1 MGNTIETMATLA
13 TATAQLQRFAYRAG
27 FCFRETGQ
35 ALDAFGLRVTGS
47 NVADYEFCRQRQMS
61 NLYDRKPTTDETSFV
76 HKTADIV
83 GDVSIGA
90 GASVWP
96 GCVIRGD
103 AAGVTVGAN
112 SNVQDD
118 TVINTWGSAV
128 GAGVSVG
135 ENVTIGHGTVIAGGC
150 SVGDDSFIGMYSI
163 LGADVVILHPPI
175 PATTVSMGEQ
185 SVILF
190 AGAGV

>member
-1 MGNTIETMATLA
+1 MGITIETMALA

-103 AAGVTVGAN
+103 AAGVTVGLTVTCKTTQ
-112 SNVQDD
+112 SSTHGVLPSVQE
-118 TVINTWGSAV
+118 S
-128 GAGVSVG
+128 
-135 ENVTIGHGTVIAGGC
+135 
-150 SVGDDSFIGMYSI
+150 
-163 LGADVVILHPPI
+163 
-175 PATTVSMGEQ
+175 Q
-185 SVILF
+185 SVRMLQSVT
-190 AGAGV
+190 AL